1 MGVDCRYQ
9 NVRMNL
15 EGVIKFR
22 VELDTRLC
30 CRESDIEDLEK
41 WRTELRARG
50 MVGQDTARYDSLG
63 FGNLSKRM
71 EDGTFLITASQTGHL
86 EKLTAAE
93 YARIEGFEPARNL
106 IRSKGLKEPSSEAM
120 THLAIYESDP
130 ATSHVFHVHCP
141 EIWTARN
148 ELNIPVTEPDIECG
162 TVEMFYEVRR
172 MLENWDD
179 PQRTI
184 LAMGGHRDGIMSWGR
199 TALQAGSILLFHLS
213 LLQNR
218 ALRAA

>member
-1 MGVDCRYQ
+1 
-9 NVRMNL
+9 MNL
-15 EGVIKFR
+15 EGVIRFG
-22 VELDTRLC
+22 VELDTRPC
-30 CRESDIEDLEK
+30 CRQSDIVDLEK

-50 MVGQDTARYDSLG
+50 MVGQDTARYGGLG

-86 EKLTAAE
+86 EKLTPAE
-93 YARIEGFEPARNL
+93 YVRIEGFNPAQNL
-106 IRSKGLKEPSSEAM
+106 VRAKGLKEPSSEAM

-130 ATSHVFHVHCP
+130 AISHVFHVHCP
-141 EIWTARN
+141 EIWTARD
-148 ELNIPVTEPDIECG
+148 ELNIPATKPDIECG

-184 LAMGGHRDGIMSWGR
+184 LAMGGHRDGIMSWGK
-199 TALQAGSILLFHLS
+199 TALHAGSILLSYLS
-213 LLQNR
+213 LLQSR
-218 ALRAA
+218 ALRAT